1 MHLMDKNIPKLQRN
15 FAQIHPVHLCSI
27 LGCIVVHPG
36 SVLGCTA
43 VHPGSVSTYI
53 DPLRDNFWMISVIEL
68 LGKLGILMVDFF
80 RACNN

>member
-1 MHLMDKNIPKLQRN
+1 MDKNPNPNKD
-15 FAQIHPVHLCSI
+15 FAQIRPAHPS
-27 LGCIVVHPG
+27 

-43 VHPGSVSTYI
+43 AHPSSVSTCA